1 MTTVLFSHEAF
12 SNQAVGGV
20 SRCMVELM
28 RGLETTGVDWRVWAG
43 KHGNRYLH
51 EDRGLDH
58 RVVCGTYGPLMGR
71 VRDAL
76 TQERPFARYAARNRP
91 QVVHRTYYPIID
103 LLPTATPRIVTM
115 HDMHNELYDERDRP
129 IERLRSLVKR
139 RSLER
144 ADAIVCISQST
155 LNLMTEMWPHLAARS
170 CVIPHGVRRL
180 SDMPVPSATEQPF
193 FVFVGGR
200 AGQKNFA
207 MALKALAASILE
219 DHHLVCVGGGARSDG
234 ERQMVSEYGLLNR
247 VRQVAASDDEL
258 AGLYQSAAAFLYPTR
273 SEGFGMP
280 ILEAMIHNC
289 PVVTTALTSLP
300 EVGGDAVLYAD
311 PDDTDAWRSAIES
324 LVIDSVLRSK
334 MVRRGQLQA
343 LNFTWEENAQR
354 HLNVY
359 RQFAS
364 SATS

>member
-28 RGLETTGVDWRVWAG
+28 RGLETTGVDWAVWAG

-51 EDRGLDH
+51 EERGLDH
-58 RVVCGTYGPLMGR
+58 RVVCGAYGPLMGR

-76 TQERPFARYAARNRP
+76 TQERPFARYAAHHRP
-91 QVVHRTYYPIID
+91 GVVHRTYYPIVD
-103 LLPTATPRIVTM
+103 LLPAAIPRIITM
-115 HDMHNELYDERDRP
+115 HDMHNELYVERDRP
-129 IERLRSLVKR
+129 IERLRSFVKR

-155 LNLMTEMWPHLAARS
+155 LNLMTDMWPHLAARS
-170 CVIPHGVRRL
+170 CVIPHGVRCL
-180 SDMPVPSATEQPF
+180 SATPVRPDLQSPF

-207 MALKALAASILE
+207 MALKSLAASNLE
-219 DHHLVCVGGGARSDG
+219 DHHLVCVGGGGFSEG
-234 ERQMVSEYGLLNR
+234 EREMVREHGLTDR

-258 AGLYQSAAAFLYPTR
+258 AGLYESATAFLYPTR

-300 EVGGDAVLYAD
+300 EVGGNAVIYAD
-311 PDDTDAWRSAIES
+311 PDDTDAWRSAMKL
-324 LVIDSVLRSK
+324 LVVDDALRST
-334 MVRRGQLQA
+334 MIHRGQLQV
-343 LNFTWEENAQR
+343 LDFTWEENARR

-359 RQFAS
+359 RQFTS
-364 SATS
+364 SAAS